1 MRQKESQAQR
11 TNRWLPEER
20 EIKKYKL
27 QNKKIQISSY
37 KVNESWV

>member
-1 MRQKESQAQR
+1 MRQTESQAQR

-27 QNKKIQISSY
+27 QKDTNFQL
-37 KVNESWV
+37 